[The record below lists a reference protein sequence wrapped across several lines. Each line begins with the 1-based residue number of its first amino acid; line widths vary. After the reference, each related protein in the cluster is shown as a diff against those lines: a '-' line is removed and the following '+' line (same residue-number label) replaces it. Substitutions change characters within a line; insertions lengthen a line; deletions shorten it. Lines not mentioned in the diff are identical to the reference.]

1 MKKKQ
6 FLERLEQLLAG
17 LPQEEREEAM
27 SWYRDYL
34 DDAGEEQEAEVI
46 ARLGSPEDVA
56 NSILANLKGNE
67 PGGFTET
74 GYESFPQRKVPAK
87 QEDVKRDRRTAYDG
101 PYEYIPRQ
109 ERQSGTQQPSGGRQY
124 SDAQRQGGPQ
134 AGTADPRGP
143 QADQARRQGGA
154 SAGRR
159 TGSGTGRPA
168 WVTVLLTL
176 AGVAVIVILAIIFC
190 MFGIGGL
197 ICVWTGMALLAFGFP
212 AGGVAVAGIG
222 LILVAVF
229 VAGLVL
235 EIVFCRRVMPE
246 LMGSRRRGRA

>member
-109 ERQSGTQQPSGGRQY
+109 KRQSGTQQPSGGRQY
-124 SDAQRQGGPQ
+124 SDAQRQG
-134 AGTADPRGP
+134 GP

-229 VAGLVL
+229 VAVLVL

>member
-176 AGVAVIVILAIIFC
+176 AGVAGYCDPGHYFLH
-190 MFGIGGL
+190 
-197 ICVWTGMALLAFGFP
+197 VWHRRSDLRVDRDGSVGFWLP
-212 AGGVAVAGIG
+212 G
-222 LILVAVF
+222 
-229 VAGLVL
+229 
-235 EIVFCRRVMPE
+235 
-246 LMGSRRRGRA
+246 RRRGGGRYRADFSGGFSGGSGFGDCILQTGHA